1 MEGSALLK
9 SVLGESLEEAKK
21 AWKEDKNHSEKS
33 EDLKKRM
40 EEYVKELSNDRFA
53 MIQRELELDKRYF
66 ESREK
71 IKDKELAYVKTV
83 LREVFG
89 MEFVTESRGLQNNQR
104 ENYGNDKKK
113 FGMSWLTEIK
123 EKYDPKHLK
132 MAVPQEN
139 EYMFMDCDDD
149 DETFL

>member
-9 SVLGESLEEAKK
+9 SVLGERLEEAKK

-40 EEYVKELSNDRFA
+40 EEYVKELSNDRFVT
-53 MIQRELELDKRYF
+53 IQRELELDKRYF

-89 MEFVTESRGLQNNQR
+89 MEFVTESRGTRN
-104 ENYGNDKKK
+104 KKCK
-113 FGMSWLTEIK
+113 SHYNETKEFRMSWLKEVK
-123 EKYDPKHLK
+123 EKYDPQHLK
-132 MAVPQEN
+132 IIHVEEN
-139 EYMFMDCDDD
+139 DYMFVDTD
-149 DETFL
+149 DELDMN